1 MVRRILCL
9 AVSLLL
15 LLSALPVQA
24 AKTQEQKLCETI
36 EKDYAAA
43 IADSGMESLGGYCGL
58 LASYQ
63 LYYRGINSWLL
74 TANGN
79 DHYDIYI
86 EDTLTTGG
94 YGHRDYSGVNFSMEE
109 ALNFA
114 CRNGAQDVYNAL
126 VCFQQ
131 TNTEAG
137 QIYGHV
143 VFIYAILDGTV
154 YFTESFDLNE
164 FHTAGTAM
172 MMSVSQFVE
181 CYKGWTTFEGLVVFG
196 NRDYTDNCTA
206 YSTNLFVE
214 VAEEAE
220 LTSEPCSL
228 RSTEAACMQL
238 RHVMPGERLHA
249 TGLYKNTVG
258 TYYYRI
264 QDGTQTGYIP
274 AEQVNILRVN
284 FEDVTLSE
292 PAVPEALEAGKDF
305 AVNGDVSAL
314 YSGLEN
320 VRIEILDDSGEMV
333 QGYSQTMLGTAC
345 NLDEGGFNSL
355 LNFAAL
361 EEGYYTYAVYADS
374 VNHYLMDDGSVFNYT
389 DNRCLLTRE
398 FRVGELPARE
408 LAEETAA
415 EPRTVRDGWSYADG
429 KWYYYEAGAP
439 RTGWFYHNGVDYYL
453 QEDGSV
459 TTGWAEINGKR
470 RYFTATGAMRTGWV
484 ITKEGPV
491 YLLSNGALAQN
502 WINVDG
508 VNCWFNENG
517 TLGQGWITDGDKQY
531 YLDEVGTFVTGWQ
544 TLEEGKFCFH
554 EDEGYLIAQQVEV
567 DGKSQVIPMQSF
579 PLTTE

>member
-1 MVRRILCL
+1 MVKKILCL
-9 AVSLLL
+9 ALSVLFV
-15 LLSALPVQA
+15 LSALPVQA
-24 AKTQEQKLCETI
+24 AKTEEQILCETI
-36 EKDYAAA
+36 EEDYAAA
-43 IADSGMESLGGYCGL
+43 IADSGMGSLAGYCGL

-94 YGHRDYSGVNFSMEE
+94 YGHRDYSGANFSMEE

-114 CRNGAQDVYNAL
+114 CRSGAQDVYNAL
-126 VCFQQ
+126 VCFQY

-137 QIYGHV
+137 RKYGHV
-143 VFIYAILDGTV
+143 VFIYAILDGV
-154 YFTESFDLNE
+154 IYFTESFDLDNY
-164 FHTAGTAM
+164 HTAGIAM
-172 MMSVSQFVE
+172 TLTVSEFVNY
-181 CYKGWTTFEGLVVFG
+181 YKNWTSFEGLVVFG
-196 NRDYTDNCTA
+196 KKDYTDNCTA

-214 VAEEAE
+214 VTEVAE
-220 LTSEPCSL
+220 LTSEPCTL

-264 QDGTQTGYIP
+264 QDGSQTGYIP
-274 AEQVNILRVN
+274 AEQVSILRVN
-284 FEDVTLSE
+284 FEDVTLE
-292 PAVPEALEAGKDF
+292 APTAPEALAAGEDF
-305 AVNGDVSAL
+305 AIDGDVSAR
-314 YSGLEN
+314 YSGLEA
-320 VRIEILDDSGEMV
+320 VRIEICDEAGEMV

-361 EEGYYTYAVYADS
+361 EEGYYTYSVYADS

-389 DNRCLLTRE
+389 DNRCLLTAQ
-398 FRVGELPARE
+398 FCVGDLPARE
-408 LAEETAA
+408 QAEETVQ
-415 EPRTVRDGWSYADG
+415 PRVIQDGWSYVDG
-429 KWYYYEAGAP
+429 SWYYYEAGSP

-459 TTGWAEINGKR
+459 TTGWAEINGKL

-491 YLLSNGALAQN
+491 HLLSNGALAQG
-502 WINVDG
+502 WITMEG
-508 VNCWFNENG
+508 KQCWFNENG

-554 EDEGYLIAQQVEV
+554 EDGHLIAQQIET
-567 DGKSQVIPMQSF
+567 DGKSQVIPIQRIA
-579 PLTTE
+579 LQDE

>member
-1 MVRRILCL
+1 MVKRILCL
-9 AVSLLL
+9 ALSLLFV
-15 LLSALPVQA
+15 LSALPVQA

-43 IADSGMESLGGYCGL
+43 MADSGMESLGGYCGL

-114 CRNGAQDVYNAL
+114 CRNGTQDVYNAL

-181 CYKGWTTFEGLVVFG
+181 CYKEWTTFEGLVVFG

-206 YSTNLFVE
+206 FSTNLFVE

-258 TYYYRI
+258 AYYYRI
-264 QDGTQTGYIP
+264 LDGTQTGYIP

-284 FEDVTLSE
+284 FEDVTLAE
-292 PAVPEALEAGKDF
+292 PTVPEALEVGKDF

-320 VRIEILDDSGEMV
+320 VRIEIWNESGEMV
-333 QGYSQTMLGTAC
+333 QGYSQTMIGTAC

-355 LNFAAL
+355 LDFAAL
-361 EEGYYTYAVYADS
+361 EEGYYTYSVHADS

-408 LAEETAA
+408 QAEETAA
-415 EPRTVRDGWSYADG
+415 APKMLRDGWSYTDG
-429 KWYYYEAGAP
+429 SWYYYEAGAP

-459 TTGWAEINGKR
+459 TTGWAEVNGKL

-484 ITKEGPV
+484 ITKAGPA

-508 VNCWFNENG
+508 VTCWFNENG

-531 YLDEVGTFVTGWQ
+531 YLDEAGTFVTGWQ
-544 TLEEGKFCFH
+544 TLEEGEFCFH
-554 EDEGYLIAQQVEV
+554 EEGYLIAQQVEV
-567 DGKSQVIPMQSF
+567 DGKSQVIPTRSF
-579 PLTTE
+579 PLATE

>member
-1 MVRRILCL
+1 MGKKILCFAL
-9 AVSLLL
+9 CLLFV
-15 LLSALPVQA
+15 LSALPVQA
-24 AKTQEQKLCETI
+24 AKTEEQKLCEMI
-36 EKDYAAA
+36 VEDYTAAM
-43 IADSGMESLGGYCGL
+43 ADSGMDSLSGYCGL

-114 CRNGAQDVYNAL
+114 CRNGTQDVYNAL

-143 VFIYAILDGTV
+143 VFIYAILNGTV

-172 MMSVSQFVE
+172 MMSVEQFAE
-181 CYKGWTTFEGLVVFG
+181 SYKSWTSFEGLVVFG
-196 NRDYTDNCTA
+196 KKDYTDNCTA

-214 VAEEAE
+214 VVEEAE
-220 LTSEPCSL
+220 LTSEPCTL
-228 RSTEAACMQL
+228 HSTEAACMQL

-258 TYYYRI
+258 GYYYRI

-274 AEQVNILRVN
+274 AQQVTILRVN
-284 FEDVTLSE
+284 FEDVALAE
-292 PAVPEALEAGKDF
+292 PAVPEALEKNKDF
-305 AVNGDVSAL
+305 DVNGDVSAL

-320 VRIEILDDSGEMV
+320 VRIEICDESGEIV

-355 LNFAAL
+355 LDFSVL
-361 EEGYYTYAVYADS
+361 EEGYYTYSVFADS

-389 DNRCLLTRE
+389 DNRCLLMQQ

-408 LAEETAA
+408 QAEETVQ
-415 EPRTVRDGWSYADG
+415 PRVMRDGWSYLDG
-429 KWYYYEAGAP
+429 SWYYYEAGSP
-439 RTGWFYHNGVDYYL
+439 RAGWFYHNGVDYYL
-453 QEDGSV
+453 QGDGSV
-459 TTGWAEINGKR
+459 TTGWAEVNGKL

-491 YLLSNGALAQN
+491 LLLSNGALAQG
-502 WINVDG
+502 WITMEG
-508 VNCWFNENG
+508 VRCWFNENG

-554 EDEGYLIAQQVEV
+554 EEGHLIAQQIEEN
-567 DGKSQVIPMQSF
+567 GSKQVIPVQKFS
-579 PLTTE
+579 LQTK